1 MKNRILPVVLILL
14 FHISSCTNADDKL
27 EIYLTNGIIESF
39 EGIPLK
45 EAVGDSIK
53 YKEIVDLY
61 GEKLKYDTI
70 NQKILYYGRFTI
82 EENDLKDKPFII
94 DSEILGVDFKKS
106 EIIFTNSVSKKIYQE
121 LKNVDHSMVRGRQ
134 FVLMHNNN
142 PVING
147 YLFSTYSSYWSNTY
161 QIHFNHSE
169 KIDQKEVRFSF
180 TGSINF
186 DEYHLIKNKKLV
198 KAFEKRNERIIG
210 M

>member
-1 MKNRILPVVLILL
+1 LISL
-14 FHISSCTNADDKL
+14 FIPSSCKNADDKL
-27 EIYLTNGIIESF
+27 EIYLTNGLIESF
-39 EGIPLK
+39 EGIPVK
-45 EAVGDSIK
+45 EAVDDSIK
-53 YKEIVDLY
+53 YKNIVDLY

-70 NQKILYYGRFTI
+70 NQKILYSGRFTT
-82 EENDLKDKPFII
+82 EKHDLKDKLFIV

-106 EIIFTNSVSKKIYQE
+106 EIFFTNSVSQK
-121 LKNVDHSMVRGRQ
+121 LKNLDHSMVRGRQ

-142 PVING
+142 TVING

-161 QIHFNHSE
+161 QIHFYQSE

-180 TGSINF
+180 NDSINF
-186 DEYHLIKNKKLV
+186 DENHLIKNKKLV